1 MHVCVI
7 GAGVIGLTTAYFLHS
22 EGHTVT
28 VLDRSAAAG
37 AAPSGAGGAQL
48 AYSICAV
55 PGRDPLWPGFAAFQ
69 WHRALSPSHWSWGW
83 RALRRA
89 HPAAAHDTLAAL
101 LKLAELSREFIEP
114 LIEGE
119 GIDCAFT
126 RAGRLVIYSEA
137 SQLAAARAQMQY
149 LIALGSKQ
157 KLLTRDECLAREP
170 ALQHQ
175 AQRIAGGILIAGDA
189 SADSG
194 AFCTQLTAVLE
205 QRGVSIAHGRT
216 ATRFDLDQGKVR
228 AVLTRGDAGDV
239 PVRADAFVL
248 AAGAGARSLAATAGL
263 TLPIAAL
270 RSYSI
275 TIRPDAVAVPLM
287 SITDAQRRLM
297 FVALGE
303 RVRVS
308 GLTEAGAPDSLT
320 PRRTA
325 ALLEAAREV
334 LGYRV
339 IDGDVRPWSGA
350 QPTTPSG
357 RPLLGRTPIR
367 GLYLNVGHG
376 ALGWTLAAGCA
387 RLLCDA
393 IAERA
398 PTIDGAAFAHTPR

>member
-7 GAGVIGLTTAYFLHS
+7 GAGVVGLTTAYFLHS

-37 AAPSGAGGAQL
+37 ISTSGAGGAQL
-48 AYSICAV
+48 MYSICAA
-55 PGRDPLWPGFAAFQ
+55 PGRDLLWPGLAAFH
-69 WHRALSPSHWSWGW
+69 WHRALGPSHWSWGW
-83 RALRRA
+83 RALRQANTR
-89 HPAAAHDTLAAL
+89 AAHDTLAAL

-114 LIEGE
+114 LMDGE

-126 RAGRLVIYSEA
+126 RAGRLVVYGDAGLLS
-137 SQLAAARAQMQY
+137 AARAQMQY

-157 KLLTRDECLAREP
+157 RLLTRDECLAREP
-170 ALQHQ
+170 ALQRQ
-175 AQRIAGGILIAGDA
+175 AQTIAGGILIAGDA
-189 SADSG
+189 GADSG
-194 AFCTQLTAVLE
+194 AFCTQLATVLE
-205 QRGVSIAHGRT
+205 QRGISIAHGRT

-228 AVLTRGDAGDV
+228 AVLTRGDAGEV

-248 AAGAGARSLAATAGL
+248 AAGGGDRSLAATAGL

-275 TIRPDAVAVPLM
+275 TIRPDALPVPSL

-297 FVALGE
+297 FVPLGE
-303 RVRVS
+303 RVRVW
-308 GLTEAGAPDSLT
+308 GLAEAGAPGSLT

-325 ALLEAAREV
+325 TLLEAAREL

-339 IDGDVRPWSGA
+339 VDGDVRPWSGA
-350 QPTTPSG
+350 QPTTPNG
-357 RPLLGRTPIR
+357 RPILGRTPIR
-367 GLYLNVGHG
+367 GLFLNVGHG

-398 PTIDGAAFAHTPR
+398 PTIDSVAFAYGVR